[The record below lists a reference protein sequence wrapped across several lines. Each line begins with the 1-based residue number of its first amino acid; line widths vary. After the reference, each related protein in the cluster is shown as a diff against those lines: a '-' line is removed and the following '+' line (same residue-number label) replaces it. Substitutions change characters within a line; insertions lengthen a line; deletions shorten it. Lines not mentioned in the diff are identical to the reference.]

1 MTIPITRFFAFRL
14 HLAAWILAVHS
25 AFAALLPGSIIG
37 TPGSWQNSGNTITN
51 VFDGDITTF
60 FDAPDPGTGDWAG
73 LDFGPGAA
81 NIITSIVYAPRA
93 GFGGRMVGG
102 QFQGANQ
109 PDFSDAVNLG
119 TINNAPADGTYIT
132 VPVTVQ
138 TGFRYARYLAPDP
151 SWGNISELQFFGYGP
166 GVNLALAQPALA
178 SSASDA
184 THTPALAVDGKVST
198 GWLSSGGGP
207 QWLSVDLGS
216 GYSVGSIQISWG
228 SNYASTF
235 TVQSSTDGTTWKD
248 QFTKT
253 GFGGGLFLATFKPFV
268 TRYLRINCTQAGG
281 AGGYGI
287 QELSVLGVVT
297 APVLNDLAPAQVTS
311 HGAVATGQIV
321 ATGGLVPTVILY
333 YGAKDGGSQASAWGS
348 FVNLGQQSANFS
360 APITGL
366 NPSTTYYYTFAA
378 SNAAGVTWAS
388 PSVSFT
394 TAPPPQLPGV
404 VNLAALGVQPNTA
417 TVAGRITSTGG
428 GGEIPTAFVYYGI
441 ADGGTSANAWT
452 FSQSAGPQSTNF
464 VADLTGLTPNTTY
477 FFTVAASNSAGIVW
491 ASPSLSFTTPL
502 APPAVP
508 VLTYHYDNTR
518 QGANLSENLLTPAN
532 VGGGTFGRLFTYPV
546 DGHVYAQPLIMT
558 NVAVLGKGTRN
569 VLLVASQHDS
579 LYAFDADNNGGPD
592 NGLLWK
598 VNFGVS
604 AATPN
609 NDWGNRYGPYH
620 DIDPEVGITATPVID
635 PVTSTIY
642 LDVFSHEG
650 TVYLHRIHAL
660 DIATGTER
668 PFSPVP
674 VAAQVPGKGV
684 GSAGGVLNFDS
695 RRSLNRSAFTLA
707 GGILF
712 ATYTGYA
719 DTDPYHGWVIGFD
732 AATLKPLT
740 NYVFCTSPNSTI
752 NAWGPNAGE
761 CGIWMAGHGPCADAN
776 NNLFFEVGNGPFNAN
791 AANGSE
797 YGDSFVRLSSS
808 SGLSVADYFTPYNQA
823 SLAAADADLG
833 SGGPIILPDSVGSAA
848 HPHLLVGCGK
858 EGKIYLLD
866 RDQMGHYNPANDNG
880 AVQTLPGAVG
890 GTWSSPAY
898 FNGTIYYQG
907 SGDVLKAFSIANG
920 AINPNPVGR
929 GPSGDGYPGSTP
941 VISASG
947 TQNAI
952 VWTIQSDAYGG
963 GGPAVLHAYNA
974 TNITY
979 ELYNSSRNLSRDNP
993 GGAVKYTVP
1002 VVANGK
1008 VYVPAQF
1015 GVAVYGLGTFL
1026 ATPSISPNGG
1036 IFTNSVQVSISDT
1049 TPGTAIYYTIDG
1061 TTPGTNSSL
1070 YVGPFTLTNS
1080 ASVQAVA
1087 TIPGAINS
1095 AVASAGFLNLTAL
1108 GSGKGLL
1115 GEYWSTTPSANPYPG
1130 PATLLRLD
1138 PTVDFDWGNGSP
1150 DPSISA
1156 NQFTARWTGSIE
1168 AQYSETYTFYLASD
1182 DGARLFINGRELIN
1196 QWVDQALT
1204 EVSGSIA
1211 LRAGQ
1216 RYNIEVDYYQNT
1228 GADAVH
1234 LSWSSPSTPKA
1245 IIPQS
1250 QLYAAP
1256 NPGPGIALNAPT
1268 NAASF
1273 TAPASVTFSAA
1284 AAAQNNSIDYVSFY
1298 LGTRLIAN
1306 VLASPYTFTTTG
1318 LGVGNY
1324 SVTAVAVD
1332 ATGLKATSP
1341 PVNITITSGSG
1352 LPYGL
1357 AVRPSA
1363 NAYFNLPTTVN
1374 GTLPAL
1380 LSQSGVFSDTP
1391 SRTVASGFI
1400 PYQPLVQ
1407 FWSDGAIKSRYFAV
1421 PYSDGLVKPDHQ
1433 IAFATDGEWS
1443 FPAGSVFVKNFDIA
1457 TDETNTNSPLRR
1469 IETRVLVRDSF
1480 GAVYGVT
1487 YKWRPNN
1494 SEADLLT
1501 TSQEETL
1508 LITNAFGV
1516 RSQTWYYPSPA
1527 DCLTCHTPAANY
1539 VLGLKTRQ
1547 LNHDFG
1553 YSGTGVHDNQLR
1565 TLNHL
1570 GLFYPAIDESTIP
1583 TLPTLVALSDTNAPI
1598 QSRARS
1604 YIDANCA
1611 NCHRPDGV
1619 RANFDARYD
1628 TPIEKQNMINGIVLG
1643 NLGVDRAA
1651 VVVPQD
1657 LWRSVLYQRVNS
1669 LEPLIKMPPLARN
1682 RIDTNGVQLLANW
1695 INSLPGVPAIAPP
1708 TILPDGG
1715 QFALPVTVSL
1725 QHPDANALL
1734 HFTLDDTL
1742 PTTNS
1747 PVYSGP
1753 FLLRT
1758 NAILQ
1763 AKAFET
1769 GFSDSIASTA
1779 FFTVATPV
1787 YFTANPYF
1795 QSGSVHLPFSG
1806 VPGRSYILQGTA
1818 DLKHWVPVNTNL
1830 APDGIL
1836 IWLDPA
1842 STNLPYQFY
1851 RVIEGR

>member
-1 MTIPITRFFAFRL
+1 MIRLQTRFFARCL
-14 HLAAWILAVHS
+14 HSAFWLLGASS

-37 TPGSWQNSGNTITN
+37 TPGSWNNSGNTVTN

-93 GFGGRMVGG
+93 GLAGRMMGG
-102 QFQGANQ
+102 QFQAANL
-109 PDFSDAVNLG
+109 PDFSDAVTLG
-119 TINNAPADGTYIT
+119 KIDNVPPDGVYTTI
-132 VPVTVQ
+132 PVTVQ
-138 TGFRYARYLAPDP
+138 AGFRYARYLAPNP
-151 SWGNISELQFFGYGP
+151 SWGNISELQFHGYGP

-178 SSASDA
+178 SSTSDA
-184 THTPALAVDGKVST
+184 AHTPALALDGNGST
-198 GWLSSGGGP
+198 GWLSTGGGP

-216 GYSVGSIQISWG
+216 GYSIGSIQISWG
-228 SNYASTF
+228 ASYASTF
-235 TVQSSTDGTTWKD
+235 TVQSSADGTAWKD
-248 QFTKT
+248 ELTKT
-253 GFGGGLFLATFKPFV
+253 GFGGGLFLTTFKPFV
-268 TRYLRINCTQAGG
+268 TRYLRVMCTQSVGT
-281 AGGYGI
+281 GGYAI
-287 QELSVLGVVT
+287 QELAAFGVVT
-297 APVLNDLAPAQVTS
+297 APVLNALAPTQVTS
-311 HGAVATGQIV
+311 HGAIASGQIV
-321 ATGGLVPTVILY
+321 ATGGLVPTVLLY
-333 YGAKDGGSQASAWGS
+333 YGDRDGGSQAGAWGTV
-348 FVNLGQQSANFS
+348 VNLGQQSATFS
-360 APITGL
+360 NPMTGL
-366 NPSTTYYYTFAA
+366 NPSATYYYTFAA

-388 PSVSFT
+388 PSISFM

-404 VNLAALGVQPNTA
+404 VNLAALGVQPNSA
-417 TVAGRITSTGG
+417 TVAGRVTSTGG
-428 GGEIPTAFVYYGI
+428 GGETPTAFIYYGVT
-441 ADGGTSANAWT
+441 DGRTTANTWT

-464 VADLTGLTPNTTY
+464 VANLTGLTPQTAY
-477 FFTVAASNSAGIVW
+477 YFTVAASNSAGISW
-491 ASPSLSFTTPL
+491 ASPSLSFTTPA

-558 NVAVLGKGTRN
+558 NVVVPGKGARN

-579 LYAFDADNNGGPD
+579 LYAFDADSNSGPD

-604 AATPN
+604 AVTPN

-620 DIDPEVGITATPVID
+620 DINPEVGITATPVID
-635 PVTSTIY
+635 PATSTIY

-707 GGILF
+707 NGILF

-719 DTDPYHGWVIGFD
+719 DTDPYHGWVLGFD
-732 AATLKPLT
+732 AANLKPLT
-740 NYVFCTSPNSTI
+740 NYIFCTSPNSTI

-761 CGIWMAGHGPCADAN
+761 CGIWMAGHGPCVDAN
-776 NNLFFEVGNGPFNAN
+776 TNLFFEVGNGPFNAN
-791 AANGSE
+791 VANGSE
-797 YGDSFVRLSSS
+797 YGDSFVKLSGS

-823 SLAAADADLG
+823 GLAAADADLG
-833 SGGPIILPDSVGSAA
+833 SGGPIILPDSVGSIA

-866 RDQMGHYNPANDNG
+866 RDQLGHYNPANDNG
-880 AVQTLPGAVG
+880 AVQTIPGAVG

-907 SGDVLKAFSIANG
+907 SGDVLKAFAVANG
-920 AINPNPVGR
+920 GINPNPIGR

-941 VISASG
+941 VVSANG
-947 TQNAI
+947 TQNGI
-952 VWTIQSDAYGG
+952 VWTIQSDAYGS

-979 ELYNSSRNLSRDNP
+979 ELYNSSQNLNRDNP

-1026 ATPSISPNGG
+1026 ATPTISPNGG
-1036 IFTNSVQVSISDT
+1036 IFTNSVQVSLSDA
-1049 TPGTAIYYTIDG
+1049 TPGTAIYYTTDG
-1061 TTPGTNSSL
+1061 TTPSTNANL
-1070 YVGPFTLTNS
+1070 YIGPFTITNS

-1095 AVASAGFLNLTAL
+1095 AVASAGFLNLAAL

-1115 GEYWSTTPSANPYPG
+1115 GEYWANAKSANPFPG

-1138 PTVDFDWGNGSP
+1138 STVDFDWGSGAP
-1150 DPSISA
+1150 DPSIGA
-1156 NQFTARWTGSIE
+1156 NQFTARWTGSIV
-1168 AQYSETYTFYLASD
+1168 AQYNETYTFYTASD
-1182 DGARLFINGRELIN
+1182 DGARLLINGRQLIN
-1196 QWVDQALT
+1196 QWVDQGLT
-1204 EVSGSIA
+1204 EVSATIS

-1216 RYNIEVDYYQNT
+1216 RYNIEMDYYQNT

-1245 IIPQS
+1245 IIPRS

-1256 NPGPGIALNAPT
+1256 NPSPGVVLNAPT
-1268 NAASF
+1268 SGASF
-1273 TAPASVTFSAA
+1273 TAPASITFSAT
-1284 AAAQNNSIDYVSFY
+1284 AAAQYNTIDYVSFY
-1298 LGTRLIAN
+1298 LGNRLLAN
-1306 VLASPYTFTTTG
+1306 VLTSPYTFTVTG

-1324 SVTAVAVD
+1324 SVTAVVADV
-1332 ATGLKATSP
+1332 TGLKATSA
-1341 PVNITITSGSG
+1341 PVNINIKSGSG

-1357 AVRPSA
+1357 AVRPGAS
-1363 NAYFNLPTTVN
+1363 AYFNLPTAFN
-1374 GTLPAL
+1374 GNLPPVI
-1380 LSQSGVFSDTP
+1380 SQSGVFTDTP
-1391 SRTVASGFI
+1391 SRTIATGFI

-1407 FWSDGAIKSRYFAV
+1407 FWSDNAIKSRFFAV

-1433 IAFATDGEWS
+1433 IAFSRDGEWS

-1457 TDETNTNSPLRR
+1457 TDETNTNAPLRR
-1469 IETRVLVRDSF
+1469 LETRVLVRDSF

-1487 YKWRPNN
+1487 YKWRPDN

-1501 TSQEETL
+1501 SSLTETL

-1553 YSGTGVHDNQLR
+1553 YSSTGVHDNQLR

-1583 TLPTLVALSDTNAPI
+1583 GLPSLVALSDTNTPI
-1598 QSRARS
+1598 ESRARS
-1604 YIDANCA
+1604 YIDANCS
-1611 NCHRPDGV
+1611 NCHRPEGV
-1619 RANFDARYD
+1619 RAKFDARYE
-1628 TPIEKQNMINGIVLG
+1628 TPIDQQSIINGPVLG
-1643 NLGVDRAA
+1643 SLGVDRAA
-1651 VVVPQD
+1651 VVVPKD
-1657 LWRSVLYQRVNS
+1657 LWRSVLYQRVTS

-1682 RIDTNGVQLLANW
+1682 LVDTNGVQILADW
-1695 INSLPGVPAIAPP
+1695 INSLPGVPALAPP
-1708 TILPDGG
+1708 TVLPNGG
-1715 QFALPVTVSL
+1715 EFGLPVSVAL
-1725 QHPDANALL
+1725 QHANPNVAI

-1742 PTTNS
+1742 PTADS
-1747 PVYSGP
+1747 PLYTGS

-1769 GFSDSIASTA
+1769 GYSDSIASTA
-1779 FFTVATPV
+1779 FFTIDTPV
-1787 YFTANPYF
+1787 FFTAEPYF
-1795 QSGSVHLPFSG
+1795 QSGVVHLPFSG
-1806 VPGRSYILQGTA
+1806 VPGRSYILQGTS
-1818 DLKHWVPVNTNL
+1818 DLKHWVPVSTNQ

-1836 IWLDPA
+1836 TWTDTA
-1842 STNLPYQFY
+1842 STNQPYQFY